1 MEAAE
6 QDRSPPRALQEIA
19 MTAIHDLLVRTAGL
33 HKAIADDVPQIKR
46 GQVWCTVC
54 GRSQKVDGAECLR
67 SGWPKCHG
75 YTMTIDSP
83 EERASRKAQP

>member
-1 MEAAE
+1 MTDAREFM
-6 QDRSPPRALQEIA
+6 SRA
-19 MTAIHDLLVRTAGL
+19 TGL
-33 HKAIADDVPQIKR
+33 HANIANDVPQIKR
-46 GQVWCTVC
+46 GMVWCSVC

-83 EERASRKAQP
+83 EERAAREVTP